1 MKNKKAILSLLIL
14 IVCMTCCCDSHMIED
29 LRFSSSDITINPYVE
44 NDQLSF
50 IDQTG
55 SSLIVTIQ
63 SRSRNGGHTYP
74 YHDYD
79 NPNKCKGNYFNS
91 EIDVTDTKST
101 GPWYFQITLSFDY
114 SFNNP
119 VYDKSIEI
127 DVNHPKANNVSSMT
141 FSLAH
146 FNGDTIF
153 AKYPSFDTV
162 YIYHDSLSLGPRSY
176 FKVYEF
182 VLHFSS
188 LRNDEWATNLY
199 YTIKEGVI
207 GFSTNTGNKWYLL
220 SKQ

>member
-1 MKNKKAILSLLIL
+1 
-14 IVCMTCCCDSHMIED
+14 MTCCCDSHMIED
-29 LRFSSSDITINPYVE
+29 LHFSANDLTINPYLK
-44 NDQLSF
+44 NDKLFFS
-50 IDQTG
+50 DQTG
-55 SSLIVTIQ
+55 NTVTITIY
-63 SRSRNGGHTYP
+63 SRARNAGHIYP

-91 EIDVTDTKST
+91 ERDETKTSST
-101 GPWYFQITLSFDY
+101 GSWNFTLDLSFDY
-114 SFNNP
+114 YFNNP

-127 DVNHPKANNVSSMT
+127 DLTLDKANTSGSMT

-153 AKYPSFDTV
+153 AKHPTFDTV
-162 YIYHDSLSLGPRSY
+162 YIYHDSLTLGPRSY
-176 FKVYEF
+176 FKVYEL

-188 LRNDEWATNLY
+188 VRNDEWATNLY

-207 GFSTNTGNKWYLL
+207 GFNTNTGKKWYLL

>member
-1 MKNKKAILSLLIL
+1 
-14 IVCMTCCCDSHMIED
+14 
-29 LRFSSSDITINPYVE
+29 
-44 NDQLSF
+44 
-50 IDQTG
+50 
-55 SSLIVTIQ
+55 
-63 SRSRNGGHTYP
+63 
-74 YHDYD
+74 
-79 NPNKCKGNYFNS
+79 
-91 EIDVTDTKST
+91 
-101 GPWYFQITLSFDY
+101 
-114 SFNNP
+114 

>member
-1 MKNKKAILSLLIL
+1 MKHKKPILLLLIL
-14 IVCMTCCCDSHMIED
+14 NVCMTCCCDSHMIED
-29 LRFSSSDITINPYVE
+29 LRFSTSDLTINPYVE
-44 NDQLSF
+44 NNQLSL

-55 SSLIVTIQ
+55 NSFLVTIQ
-63 SRSRNGGHTYP
+63 SRSRNVGQIYP

-91 EIDVTDTKST
+91 ERDETNTIST

-127 DVNHPKANNVSSMT
+127 DVIHPKAYSVSSMT

-153 AKYPSFDTV
+153 AKHPSFDTV
-162 YIYHDSLSLGPRSY
+162 YIYHDSLTLGPRTY

-182 VLHFSS
+182 VLHSS

-207 GFSTNTGNKWYLL
+207 GFNTNTGKKWYLL